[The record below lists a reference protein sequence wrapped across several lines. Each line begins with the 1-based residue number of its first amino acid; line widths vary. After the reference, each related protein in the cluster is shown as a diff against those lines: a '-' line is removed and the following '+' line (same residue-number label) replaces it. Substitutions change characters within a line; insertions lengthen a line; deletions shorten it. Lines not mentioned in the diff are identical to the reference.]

1 MSSIQ
6 LPGLLSGIDTK
17 TLIAQLIAI
26 ERRTINVY
34 KTRQN
39 TWNDKQ
45 TAVTDL
51 ESKLSA
57 LQSAVKSLSDA
68 NELRAYKVTSS
79 DGDKITADATSNAF
93 EGNHSIVVNQLAT
106 AERWVHNTGLKYKE
120 DTVGEGTF
128 IYSYNHK
135 ETIIATSA
143 DTTLSDL
150 VGLINNDPDNPGVTA
165 GLLFYN
171 NAYHLVLNGNSA
183 GTDFEISINSSN
195 TETWQMNSE
204 FTVGGS
210 NAALSTK
217 ITSLD
222 QFSGT
227 LGAGDKIV
235 INGTDKNGDPIA
247 AVELTVT
254 YNTRIEHLIG
264 EINDAFDGVAKAV
277 FENGKIILT
286 DDTSGASGISISL
299 TYEGDASM
307 TLPDEVG
314 DWDVTEGG
322 AVTADL
328 AGFAE
333 ADFTETQSAQDSQI
347 KVDGYPPGEG
357 VWINRSSNTIDN
369 VISGVTL
376 YLHNVTDETG
386 EQINLTRD
394 VNSVKD
400 KLNKFIDAYNSVVT
414 FLKEK
419 TGYNETLKTAGIL
432 MGNYVVSTIRSQL
445 RDPLYTQRSGFV
457 EDIDSFLNTAQIGL
471 ELDKDGMLSLNST
484 KFDEAISQDY
494 LGVLS
499 LIGADKAGSSD
510 SASVRFYGSS
520 SRYTTAGNYRVKV
533 EYDGSGNISAAY
545 IKLDGEPDSAYR
557 TATINGNVITGNS
570 AFDSYGQAIYPENG
584 LQLTVSVTAAPGSTI
599 YANVGVKQGFAGTM
613 QETIERMLKSGTGSI
628 SIDKQYMNDQI
639 KILQDKIDQE
649 QKRIDAREERLKL
662 RFARLE
668 KTLSMIQSQMSGL
681 GLS

>member
-34 KTRQN
+34 QTRQN

-45 TAVTDL
+45 KAVTDL

-57 LQSAVKSLSDA
+57 LQSAVKALSDA
-68 NELRAYKVTSS
+68 NELRAYRVTSS

-106 AERWVHNTGLKYKE
+106 AERWVHNTGLKYRE

-135 ETIIATSA
+135 ETVIATSA

-171 NAYHLVLNGNSA
+171 DAYHLVLNGNSA

-195 TETWQMNSE
+195 TEVWQMNSE
-204 FTVGGS
+204 FTVGGG
-210 NAALSTK
+210 NATLSTE
-217 ITSLD
+217 ITKLD
-222 QFSGT
+222 QFSGI
-227 LGAGDKIV
+227 LGSGDKIV
-235 INGTDKNGDPIA
+235 INGTDKNGDAIA
-247 AVELTVT
+247 TVELNVT

-264 EINDAFDGVAKAV
+264 EINAAFDGVAKAV
-277 FENGKIILT
+277 FENGRIILT
-286 DDTSGASGISISL
+286 DSTSGASDISISL
-299 TYEGDASM
+299 SFEGDASL
-307 TLPDEVG
+307 TLPEQET
-314 DWDVTEGG
+314 DWQITSGG
-322 AVTADL
+322 ETSASL

-333 ADFTETQSAQDSQI
+333 EDFIKTQSAQDSKI
-347 KVDGYPPGEG
+347 KVDGFPQGEDT
-357 VWINRSSNTIDN
+357 WITRSSNTIDN
-369 VISGVTL
+369 VISGITL

-400 KLNKFIDAYNSVVT
+400 KLQKFIDAYNGVVT

-419 TGYNETLKTAGIL
+419 TGYNDTLKTAGVL
-432 MGNYVVSTIRSQL
+432 MGNYVVSNIRNQL

-471 ELDKDGMLSLNST
+471 ELDKDGLLSLNST

-499 LIGADKAGSSD
+499 LIGADKTGSSD
-510 SASVRFYGSS
+510 SASVKFYGSS
-520 SRYTTAGNYRVKV
+520 SKYTTAGNYRVKV
-533 EYDGSGNISAAY
+533 EYDGSGDISAAY
-545 IKLDGEPDSAYR
+545 IKLAGEPDSAYR
-557 TATINGNVITGNS
+557 AATINGNVITGNS
-570 AFDSYGQAIYPENG
+570 AFDGYGKALYPENG
-584 LQLTVSVTAAPGSTI
+584 LQLTVPVTGTPGGAI
-599 YANVGVKQGFAGTM
+599 YANVRVKQGFAGTM
-613 QETIERMLKSGTGSI
+613 QEALEQMLKSGTGSI
-628 SIDKQYMNDQI
+628 SIDKQYMDDQI

-668 KTLSMIQSQMSGL
+668 KTLAMIQNQMSGL
-681 GLS
+681 GLA